1 MLRYVGI
8 ALGVLGESAILTPL
22 VASIA
27 NNAGWAAVSED
38 QAYLAAG
45 LGLVAALLGLVI
57 WVFCEISAPEDQ
69 QK

>member
-27 NNAGWAAVSED
+27 NNAGWVSGGAWY

-45 LGLVAALLGLVI
+45 LGLVAAILGLAI
-57 WVFCEISAPEDQ
+57 WVFCEFSIPDR
-69 QK
+69 